1 MHTVPQIM
9 DLLRDSI
16 LSGPQSES
24 MGYFVVNGK
33 PFSASSL
40 LSIAGIRL

>member
-9 DLLRDSI
+9 DLLRDTI

-33 PFSASSL
+33 PF
-40 LSIAGIRL
+40 